1 MKRSTTLFMTLLVAI
16 MMNATNENINRSKL
30 SPMLLDQIGKI
41 SPSQLKRSVSSTD
54 RNPVT
59 LTLSLIKVSDQQG
72 VQSLRDHG
80 CPIIDHVGDI
90 YFALLPSDQLASLS
104 LDDHI
109 LKMEANSPA
118 SICMDSTVRAVNA
131 TPIYTGNSL
140 PQAYTGK
147 GTLVGICDAG
157 FDFMH
162 PMFRDANYQS
172 RIKFA
177 WDIYGLLN
185 NGPYGIGSLY
195 TSSADLL
202 QAKGTIDSSFVEGTD
217 TTNNYHGTHVAGIAA
232 GSAFHCDSTG
242 NTYHG
247 IAYESD
253 ILEAIVPLTGCSNSI
268 MDSRLDSALKVAIKN
283 QSTDSVFNSYASAK
297 ISISN
302 VFTILGVKYMMD
314 YATEHQQP
322 IVINMSFGSS
332 QDFWTDNRLT
342 EELIN
347 RLTGAG
353 RIIVASA
360 GNYSDYKVFSRK
372 ESEVSKADTLNLSSQ
387 EENPYVT
394 LRSSGD
400 FNLRLYPIGMDTC
413 DTLTI
418 KEADFHN
425 YNYNGVFHVD
435 TLKASIHDS
444 LFTARI
450 FLRNYQYATNDTR
463 YEILFIGDKRLC
475 NAINYA
481 LTTQGEAQV
490 DILGNYPSCILG
502 RGNDTEYTLDFPST
516 AKNVISVGLTCHRIK
531 AKNIYKKTNS
541 SLAYNKNSLGDVV
554 SWSGCGPTLT
564 GDTKPDI
571 LAPGFKVYSALNSN
585 CGGLIQPETTNK
597 YTFITGISHYEGK
610 DYYLR
615 FMSGT
620 SQSAPVVS
628 GTIAL
633 WLQANPQL
641 TPDDIREVFST
652 TAKHIN
658 PNVTYPNNVYG
669 YGEIDSYA
677 GLLKVLNMTGIQGLS
692 TNEPSG
698 ITFRLNGHTLY
709 IDGTEKAQVRIYST
723 DGRLI
728 TQQQF
733 TGGSISLSSLSAGVY
748 AVQVNTNSPS
758 TTGSTLIRL

>member
-1 MKRSTTLFMTLLVAI
+1 MKRITTLFLILLVGISINVIAQS
-16 MMNATNENINRSKL
+16 INRSKI
-30 SPMLLDQIGKI
+30 SPMLLDQIAGFG
-41 SPSQLKRSVSSTD
+41 PSQVKKSQSISGSKASATY
-54 RNPVT
+54 
-59 LTLSLIKVSDQQG
+59 TLSLVKVSDQQG

-90 YFALLPSDQLASLS
+90 YFALLPSNQLASLS

-118 SICMDSTVRAVNA
+118 SICMDSTVRAIDA
-131 TPIYTGNSL
+131 APIYAGTNL

-147 GTLVGICDAG
+147 GTLVGICDGG

-217 TTNNYHGTHVAGIAA
+217 TTNNFHGTHVAGIAA

-253 ILEAIVPLTGCSNSI
+253 IVEAVIPVVEGSNSI
-268 MDSRLDSALKVAIKN
+268 MGNRLDSALKVAIKN
-283 QSTDSVFNSYASAK
+283 QSADSVFNGYTSDK
-297 ISISN
+297 ISKSN
-302 VFTILGVKYMMD
+302 TFAILATKYMMD
-314 YATEHQQP
+314 YAKEHDQP

-332 QDFWTDNRLT
+332 ENFWTDNRLS

-347 RLTGAG
+347 KLTGAG

-372 ESEVSKADTLNLSSQ
+372 ESEVSKVDTLQLSGKTA
-387 EENPYVT
+387 NPYLT

-400 FNLRLYPIGMDTC
+400 FNLRLYPIGMDTS

-418 KEADFHN
+418 KETDFHN
-425 YNYNGVFHVD
+425 YNYNLFHVD
-435 TLKASIHDS
+435 TLKASKDGSQHTVSIY
-444 LFTARI
+444 LA
-450 FLRNYQYATNDTR
+450 NYQYGINDNR
-463 YEILFIGDKRLC
+463 YQIIFYGDSVLC
-475 NAINYA
+475 NSISYA
-481 LTTQGEAQV
+481 LISQGKAQV
-490 DILGNYPSCILG
+490 DILGNYQSCSLG
-502 RGNDTEYTLDFPST
+502 KGNNTEYTLGFPSS

-541 SLAYNKNSLGDVV
+541 SLDSNNNGLGDVV
-554 SWSGCGPTLT
+554 SWSGCGPTIA

-585 CGGLIQPETTNK
+585 CGRLIQSELTNK
-597 YTFITGISHYEGK
+597 HTFITGISHYEGK

-615 FMSGT
+615 YSNGT

-633 WLQANPQL
+633 WLQANPDL

-658 PNVTYPNNVYG
+658 PDVTYPNNTYG
-669 YGEIDSYA
+669 YGEIDAYA
-677 GLLKVLNMTGIQGLS
+677 GLLKVLKLTGIQGIS
-692 TNEPSG
+692 THQPSAL
-698 ITFRLNGHTLY
+698 TFRLVGHTLF
-709 IDGTEKAQVRIYST
+709 IDGTSTAQVRIYT
-723 DGRLI
+723 ADGKLVS
-728 TQQQF
+728 QQQL
-733 TGGSISLSSLSAGVY
+733 TDGSISLSSLAAGVY
-748 AVQVNTNSPS
+748 AVQVNTGSPT

>member
-1 MKRSTTLFMTLLVAI
+1 MKRSTTLFITLLVAI
-16 MMNATNENINRSKL
+16 LINATNENINRSKL
-30 SPMLLDQIGKI
+30 SPMLLDQIGSI

-118 SICMDSTVRAVNA
+118 NICMDSTVKAVNA

-268 MDSRLDSALKVAIKN
+268 MDNRLDSALKVAIKN
-283 QSTDSVFNSYASAK
+283 QSADSVFNGYTSDK
-297 ISISN
+297 ISKSN
-302 VFTILGVKYMMD
+302 TFAILATKYMMD
-314 YATEHQQP
+314 YAKEHDQP

-332 QDFWTDNRLT
+332 ENFWTDNRLT

-347 RLTGAG
+347 KLTGAG

-360 GNYSDYKVFSRK
+360 GNYSDYKIFSRK
-372 ESEVSKADTLNLSSQ
+372 ESEVSKVDTLQLSGKTA
-387 EENPYVT
+387 NPYLT

-400 FNLRLYPIGMDTC
+400 FNLRLYPIGMDTS

-418 KEADFHN
+418 KETDFHN
-425 YNYNGVFHVD
+425 YNYNLFHVD
-435 TLKASIHDS
+435 TLKASKDGSQHTVSIY
-444 LFTARI
+444 LT
-450 FLRNYQYATNDTR
+450 NYQYGINDNR
-463 YEILFIGDKRLC
+463 YQIIFYGDSVLC
-475 NAINYA
+475 NSIRYA
-481 LTTQGEAQV
+481 LISQGKAQV
-490 DILGNYPSCILG
+490 DILGNYQSCSLG
-502 RGNDTEYTLDFPST
+502 KGNNTEYTLGFPSS

-541 SLAYNKNSLGDVV
+541 SLDSNNNGLGDVV
-554 SWSGCGPTLT
+554 SWSGCGPTIA